1 MTYNVS
7 SGTLNPTIP
16 YRIKRKRISAG
27 SISSLLK
34 APVVCM
40 IWLSAAVIGR
50 RTEYSIFMAG
60 LKVNRNNAK
69 LFNNVG
75 HALEGEKNFTEALRY
90 FQQAAVYVHRFRNI
104 RCTLIIIFWQMT
116 FSRLPLLG
124 YIWDVMLVWRKGT
137 ETVHLPLLGQS
148 SGTVSLMTSHR
159 THPHRCQF
167 SQRNWKLMYI
177 GNLIQT
183 LFCRL
188 LWFSV
193 AIVVL
198 EVIFYW
204 GHVKKCNVM

>member
-1 MTYNVS
+1 
-7 SGTLNPTIP
+7 
-16 YRIKRKRISAG
+16 
-27 SISSLLK
+27 
-34 APVVCM
+34 
-40 IWLSAAVIGR
+40 
-50 RTEYSIFMAG
+50 
-60 LKVNRNNAK
+60 
-69 LFNNVG
+69 
-75 HALEGEKNFTEALRY
+75 
-90 FQQAAVYVHRFRNI
+90 
-104 RCTLIIIFWQMT
+104 MT

-124 YIWDVMLVWRKGT
+124 YIWDVMLVWRKGM

-198 EVIFYW
+198 EVIIYW
-204 GHVKKCNVM
+204 GHVKKCNVILTELSLCYSIVYYYNGVLWYEPFLHGRVPQLTGLTGLSIGPTYVRPVSCSTAFIAIQ